1 MFFFP
6 IIKDILAGFFGV
18 KIGQKQ
24 KPESTRENEKPSGV
38 NRALIRRV
46 YAGRG
51 SSSNPGG
58 GRKWMKYREKERQ
71 TDRQEYGKKKNG
83 NFRKM

>member
-38 NRALIRRV
+38 NRALIHV
-46 YAGRG
+46 ECMRG
-51 SSSNPGG
+51 EGAAATPVAVES
-58 GRKWMKYREKERQ
+58 E
-71 TDRQEYGKKKNG
+71 
-83 NFRKM
+83 